1 MTVPSGP
8 VTSVGEVGQSS
19 DSTRLLLV
27 RECSLSEGEGG
38 GRGEGRK
45 MEKRKDKG

>member
-19 DSTRLLLV
+19 HSTRLILV

-38 GRGEGRK
+38 GGRGEGRK
-45 MEKRKDKG
+45 KGRKER